1 MQRLT
6 ITPPRTQRTTSA
18 VSIRRGAGVVAWLCM
33 LVVSA
38 APYVSTDLSTGQ
50 AVAAELPSYRSLRN
64 DLPRRLDELDLPR
77 HANRVV
83 GGGWET
89 RTKHF
94 VVFSTLGAE
103 QASRVA
109 QQMEGVWAETA
120 RLADQ
125 WGNAHRRPTVGIGAV
140 GVIVTD
146 RTLNPRMPP
155 AGELAPLR
163 YGPGIVLSTA
173 GAGQLAPQQLLYLR
187 REGVLAFL
195 RVTGQQPAFPE
206 WVSRGLADY
215 VAGVPLPERR
225 PERLAPPQWTTSAD
239 ASLDPS
245 SFRAT
250 ADTAIPRPTVTAD
263 GQLWV
268 QFFLEGNDAQHAPAF
283 FEVLAAAVHRRQA
296 DPRGAEHGIRNFGNT
311 AGRSDSRLMGQ
322 LTTPSVQEDMTAWLA
337 DPQVGQPI
345 VEPASDDGKPEPVED
360 ADAQQRRQEMIQ
372 ILKLARRFSWTPA
385 ERLQPR
391 ITEFRDGASEV
402 IPVPWTEQ
410 ATGLGGLYRHLST
423 TNRPWATLDANGRL
437 LMSGDRDRLAQW
449 FARIDSRYGLY
460 LRDGRLSIESKL
472 PSGEVLEVW
481 LEDNPDNT
489 MRPIARID
497 KRPAPTPNSNKVASK
512 PVETKASN

>member
-1 MQRLT
+1 MQRIT
-6 ITPPRTQRTTSA
+6 ITLPRTQRTTSA
-18 VSIRRGAGVVAWLCM
+18 VTIRRGFGTVAWLCW
-33 LVVSA
+33 LAVSA
-38 APYVSTDLSTGQ
+38 VPYLSTGQ
-50 AVAAELPSYRSLRN
+50 AVAAELPSYRSLRD

-109 QQMEGVWAETA
+109 RHMEGVWAETA

-125 WGNAHRRPTVGIGAV
+125 WGNAHRRPTVGIGAI

-146 RTLNPRMPP
+146 RALDPRMPP

-173 GAGQLAPQQLLYLR
+173 GAGQLAPQQLLHLR

-250 ADTAIPRPTVTAD
+250 ADTATPRTPVTPD

-283 FEVLAAAVHRRQA
+283 FEVLAAAIHRRQT
-296 DPRGAEHGIRNFGNT
+296 DPRGAEHGIRNFGNAT
-311 AGRSDSRLMGQ
+311 ERSDSQPMGQ
-322 LTTPSVQEDMTAWLA
+322 LMTPGVQAEMTAWLA

-345 VEPASDDGKPEPVED
+345 VELVGDAGEPEGVED
-360 ADAQQRRQEMIQ
+360 AETERRQQEMIQ
-372 ILKLARRFSWTPA
+372 VLKLARRFSWTPTKDV
-385 ERLQPR
+385 LPR
-391 ITEFRDGASEV
+391 FTEFRDGASEV
-402 IPVPWTEQ
+402 LPLEWTEQ
-410 ATGLGGLYRHLST
+410 KMTLAGLHRRLATAD
-423 TNRPWATLDANGRL
+423 RPWATLDANGRML
-437 LMSGDRDRLAQW
+437 LSGDRDRLAQW
-449 FARIDSRYGLY
+449 FARIDGRYGLH
-460 LRDGRLSIESKL
+460 LRDGRLTIESEL
-472 PSGEVLEVW
+472 PSGEVLKAW
-481 LEDNPDNT
+481 LEDNPENA
-489 MRPIARID
+489 MRPIARIE
-497 KRPAPTPNSNKVASK
+497 KKPAAKPTSSKVANWPSQS
-512 PVETKASN
+512 KASK